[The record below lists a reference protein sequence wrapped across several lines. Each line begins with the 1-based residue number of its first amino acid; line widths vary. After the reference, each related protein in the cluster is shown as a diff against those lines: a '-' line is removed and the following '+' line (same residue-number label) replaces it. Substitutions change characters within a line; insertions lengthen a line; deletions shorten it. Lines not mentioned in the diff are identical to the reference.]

1 MADMLFMLKAQ
12 GADCPIKQK
21 RSQYTQYPIQN
32 AEKDFKKKGARKC
45 QQVIGQC
52 RKDDRRKQFKES
64 ACFEVAETL
73 LQNMGDFFQQEQSK
87 SHIKE
92 LDDQKFYRG
101 ALGSQSGGSIHD
113 SGEQQI
119 MDLQKN
125 AGSNDLCTGF

>member
-1 MADMLFMLKAQ
+1 M
-12 GADCPIKQK
+12 QK
-21 RSQYTQYPIQN
+21 KIL
-32 AEKDFKKKGARKC
+32 RKREH
-45 QQVIGQC
+45 G
-52 RKDDRRKQFKES
+52 S
-64 ACFEVAETL
+64 ASRLLASAGFEVAETL